1 MPAPADPLF
10 ESRRRPLRALA
21 YRMLGSRSEAD
32 DVVQD
37 CWLRWQAARNQPG
50 AAPIEE
56 PAAWLSRVA
65 TNLCLDRLQS
75 ARARRE
81 HYVGVW
87 LPEPLLDSDAAEV
100 DPGPEARSEYAQEVS
115 IAFLLVLERLTP
127 LERAAF
133 LLHDVFDLG
142 FDEVATRLG
151 RSAAACRQLASRART
166 HVQAAQARV
175 DVRDEEAEV
184 LLTAFAAAL
193 QSGDVDTLA
202 TLLAEDAQML
212 SDGGGQVAAVPR
224 PVLGAARVAQVMAG
238 FARLW
243 DPATQPV
250 AAARINGLPGVVMRD
265 LQGRALQTMAFG
277 LSRRADGRACIDA
290 IYVVRNPD
298 KLAHLRA
305 P

>member
-1 MPAPADPLF
+1 MTLAADPLF

-21 YRMLGSRSEAD
+21 YRMLGSRSEAE

-37 CWLRWQAARNQPG
+37 CWLRWQAARAQPG
-50 AAPIEE
+50 ATPIEE

-87 LPEPLLDSDAAEV
+87 LPEPLVDADAAEV
-100 DPGPEARSEYAQEVS
+100 DPGPEARTEYAQDVS

-142 FDEVATRLG
+142 FDEVAARLG
-151 RSAAACRQLASRART
+151 RSAAACRQLASRARA

-175 DVRDEEAEV
+175 EVRDEEAQG
-184 LLTAFAAAL
+184 LLAAFAGAL
-193 QSGDVDTLA
+193 RSGDVGTLA
-202 TLLAEDAQML
+202 TLLADDAQML

-224 PVLGAARVAQVMAG
+224 PVRGAARVAQVMAG

-265 LQGRALQTMAFG
+265 LQGRALQTIAFA
-277 LSRRADGRACIDA
+277 LSRRADGRACVA
-290 IYVVRNPD
+290 EIYVVRNPD
-298 KLAHLRA
+298 KLAHVRE

>member
-1 MPAPADPLF
+1 MPASDDPLF

-21 YRMLGSRSEAD
+21 YRMLGSRSEAE

-37 CWLRWQAARNQPG
+37 CWLRWQAARAQPG
-50 AAPIEE
+50 AEPIRE

-65 TNLCLDRLQS
+65 THLCLDRLQS

-81 HYVGVW
+81 HYVGTW
-87 LPEPLLDSDAAEV
+87 LPEPLLDADAAEV

-142 FDEVATRLG
+142 FDEVAARLN
-151 RSAAACRQLASRART
+151 RSAAACRQLASRARG
-166 HVQAAQARV
+166 HVQVAQARV
-175 DVRDEEAEV
+175 DVRDEEAQG
-184 LLTAFAAAL
+184 LLTAFAGAL
-193 QSGDVDTLA
+193 QSGDVQALA
-202 TLLAEDAQML
+202 AMLADDAQML
-212 SDGGGQVAAVPR
+212 SDGGGRVAAVPR

-238 FARLW
+238 FTRLW

-250 AAARINGLPGVVMRD
+250 AAARINGLHGVVMRD
-265 LQGRALQTMAFG
+265 LQGQALQTMAFA
-277 LSRRADGRACIDA
+277 LARRADGRACVA
-290 IYVVRNPD
+290 TIYVVRNPD
-298 KLAHLRA
+298 KLVHLRA

>member
-1 MPAPADPLF
+1 MPATEDPLF

-21 YRMLGSRSEAD
+21 YRMLGSRSEAE

-37 CWLRWQAARNQPG
+37 CWLRWQAACAKPD
-50 AAPIEE
+50 AEPIAE

-81 HYVGVW
+81 HYVGTW
-87 LPEPLLDSDAAEV
+87 LPEPLVDADAAEV

-142 FDEVATRLG
+142 FDEVAARLG
-151 RSAAACRQLASRART
+151 RSAAACRQLASRARG

-175 DVRDEEAEV
+175 DVRDEEAHS

-193 QSGDVDTLA
+193 RSGDVQTLA
-202 TLLAEDAQML
+202 ALLAEDAQML
-212 SDGGGQVAAVPR
+212 SDGGGRVAAVPR

-243 DPATQPV
+243 DPATQPA

-265 LQGRALQTMAFG
+265 LQGHALQTMAFG
-277 LSRRADGRACIDA
+277 LSRRADGRACVA
-290 IYVVRNPD
+290 TIYVVRNPD
-298 KLAHLRA
+298 KLAHVRA
-305 P
+305 A